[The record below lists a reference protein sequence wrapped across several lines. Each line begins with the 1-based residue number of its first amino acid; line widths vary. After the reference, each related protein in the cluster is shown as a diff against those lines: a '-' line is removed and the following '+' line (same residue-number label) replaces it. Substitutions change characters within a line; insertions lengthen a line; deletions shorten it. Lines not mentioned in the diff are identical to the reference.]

1 MVSRAPLVLSGSLT
15 TCTRISCPGL
25 SSWAIFCPLPP
36 PRPRRWT
43 STPGIMM
50 SSTCRKPFFSSP
62 MSTKATL
69 VSPRST
75 ATSTCFFTFDVQL
88 LDRGQ
93 LACFGELRRAR
104 LRVDRLEQPE
114 REKGHENRRAAVAHE
129 RQGHAGDRHD
139 PDGHADVDEDLKHQ
153 HRGDAAGDERAVQV
167 LRRG

>member
-1 MVSRAPLVLSGSLT
+1 M
-15 TCTRISCPGL
+15 
-25 SSWAIFCPLPP
+25 LPTIER
-36 PRPRRWT
+36 RPRR
-43 STPGIMM
+43 STYSSAVRHAAPFAPSAAPPPPSRPRPPRRRRPPPELFEPSAPGAWG
-50 SSTCRKPFFSSP
+50 SP
-62 MSTKATL
+62 SASRMATL

-104 LRVDRLEQPE
+104 LRVDRLEQTE